1 MNILEKIN
9 GFDQWK
15 ELSSVTKEKLIK
27 HSTYNS
33 YSKETTIYLE
43 NKQNPLI
50 YLILSGYVILSKVSS
65 DGKEKYLYYLSTGD
79 LINQCTIDGK
89 VTTTT
94 AKANRNTSLIKI
106 HRDILM
112 DIMEEDFQLCT
123 LVLKS
128 LTLKVRRSQRQIL
141 NLGVYGIDQRT
152 ISKLLKLSRDYGKK
166 MNGYLL
172 IDAPLNQTDLAHMV
186 GASRE
191 AVNRSLKDLEDK
203 GIIFFVG
210 HKIAITD
217 RNKLLDKM
225 L

>member
-1 MNILEKIN
+1 MNILEQIN
-9 GFDQWK
+9 SFDQWK
-15 ELSSVTKEKLIK
+15 SLSSKTKEEIIK
-27 HSTYNS
+27 HSTYNH

-65 DGKEKYLYYLSTGD
+65 DGKEKYLYYLSGGD

-94 AKANRNTSLIKI
+94 AKANRNTALIKI

-112 DIMEEDFQLCT
+112 GLMKEDFQLCT
-123 LVLKS
+123 LVLNS

-141 NLGVYGIDQRT
+141 NLGVYGIQQRT
-152 ISKLLKLSRDYGKK
+152 ISKLLKLSRDYGKE

-191 AVNRSLKDLEDK
+191 AVNRALKELEDK
-203 GIIFFVG
+203 EIIFFVG
-210 HKIAITD
+210 HKIAIAD
-217 RNKLLDKM
+217 RDKLLDEM